1 MSFPKKYFEVG
12 QLHWPYI
19 LHFVILPHFCN
30 SDRFSEISGYSPLK
44 LPNFKIFF
52 LTKVWCLS
60 YLGYK
65 FHELTIKTHKDM
77 GMCQNIFKNPTWAPD
92 WGWRE
97 GEAVE
102 ALKHHSTLCA
112 RGKAW
117 TARAGDHRRK
127 AWTIKRE
134 RKNHGRE
141 GRSNLKKGRER
152 WPIKWKRKKL
162 EKIWKLKFVL

>member
-1 MSFPKKYFEVG
+1 MTFSWKHTFHFQPLNNRLKEDCVFRLQKPAALLTLWEGMAWVQSFFALMTLEPT
-12 QLHWPYI
+12 P
-19 LHFVILPHFCN
+19 
-30 SDRFSEISGYSPLK
+30 SAD
-44 LPNFKIFF
+44 
-52 LTKVWCLS
+52 
-60 YLGYK
+60 
-65 FHELTIKTHKDM
+65 
-77 GMCQNIFKNPTWAPD
+77 IFKNPTWAPD

-127 AWTIKRE
+127 AWRIKRE

-141 GRSNLKKGRER
+141 GRKRWRIKRERKNHGREGRKGWTIERKRKDYGRER
-152 WPIKWKRKKL
+152 R
-162 EKIWKLKFVL
+162 EGWKLNT